1 MQANNLFE
9 FKDKI
14 VDAFKDGTFSS
25 KNLIKSDAAA
35 YDYVLNDVNDFIQE
49 IKSIEQKINLG
60 LFEDFFELLPADYA
74 KTLINIKNADEN
86 KEIVGET
93 KDRMSDLKDRIKRNE
108 WSRKKNIKMQVKH

>member
-60 LFEDFFELLPADYA
+60 LFEDFFELLLADYA